1 MSGSDRDGRCA
12 GCVMRGEAGMADT
25 VWHWQRGDLP
35 EEMTSF
41 VGREREI
48 DAVRTLFG
56 TARMVTLL
64 GPGGVGKTRI
74 AVRAAA
80 SLAGH
85 FRGGV
90 RMVELAGVKDGEL
103 VPYTV
108 GAAFGLPEGTGRNPL
123 DMVVEYLRGEETLLV
138 LDTCEHLVD
147 ACAMF
152 AEILLRNCPGLRL
165 LLTSRQALDVPA
177 EHVVTVAPLEFPGE
191 DGRGNVERCGAVRLF
206 LDRAAAAR
214 PGFRLTD
221 DNRDQVIALCR
232 RLDGIPLA
240 IELAAVRLRALPLD
254 QVLRRLEDRFRAL
267 GASRTGHPRHQTLR
281 TAIDWSHDLC
291 TAEERTLWARLSVFA
306 GGFDLAAA
314 ERVCADAEL
323 DPYDL
328 VDHLI
333 GLVDKSV
340 VVREEGGDGDRYRM
354 LDTLREYGAE
364 RLAES
369 GSGVRRLVV
378 RHRDHYLR
386 LAREADAVWFGPDQ
400 VALTRRLDREIDNF
414 RAALEFCLEEPGEAT
429 TGVALAGALRGLWIG
444 RTRLSEG
451 NRWCERALATG
462 AGSEADRAR
471 ALWQSAYCTSI
482 MGRLDLAE
490 PLMREAAR
498 LAHRAGD
505 SRTEGMALS
514 CAASGFHHRQ
524 RCEEAAAANAAA
536 LAVVDVTGDVLVECW
551 TRRNLGSVHG
561 RAGDV
566 PGAMKE
572 LDSALAKAP
581 DGECWVTSYGLSTS
595 AQTHLDTGDWYT
607 ARTYARRALRAS
619 MTLGDLYG
627 AGNALQILSWCAL
640 TEGDRTLGVLL
651 YGGAYGAVGETCSIL
666 MGDAYLEAIR
676 ERMERRARAEL
687 GDEGFAGLYA
697 EGERLGLN
705 GVVALALDEPPRA
718 TTASAPPTLAALT
731 RREREVAALV
741 HQGLS
746 NREIAERLVISK
758 RTADAHVEHILAKL
772 GFGSRGEIAALVGAE
787 NSRERARRS

>member
-1 MSGSDRDGRCA
+1 
-12 GCVMRGEAGMADT
+12 MADT

-48 DAVRTLFG
+48 DAVRTLFR

-177 EHVVTVAPLEFPGE
+177 EHAVTVAPLEFPGE
-191 DGRGNVERCGAVRLF
+191 RSARDAETCDAVRLF
-206 LDRAAAAR
+206 LDRAVAAR
-214 PGFRLTD
+214 PGFQLTD
-221 DNRDQVIALCR
+221 DNRDQVVALCR

-240 IELAAVRLRALPLD
+240 MELAAVRLRALPLE

-267 GASRTGHPRHQTLR
+267 GASRSGHPRHQTLR

-291 TAEERTLWARLSVFA
+291 TPEERTLWARLSVFA

-314 ERVCADAEL
+314 ERVCADADL

-340 VVREEGGDGDRYRM
+340 VVREEGEDGDRYRM
-354 LDTLREYGAE
+354 LDTVREYGAE
-364 RLAES
+364 RLAET
-369 GSGVRRLVV
+369 GGGARRLVV

-386 LAREADAVWFGPDQ
+386 LAREADAEWFGPDQ
-400 VALTRRLDREIDNF
+400 VAWTRRLDREVDNF
-414 RAALEFCLEEPGEAT
+414 RTALEFCFEEPGEAAA
-429 TGVALAGALRGLWIG
+429 GVAIAGALGGLWIG
-444 RTRLSEG
+444 RTRLAEG
-451 NRWCERALATG
+451 YRWCVRALATG
-462 AGSEADRAR
+462 AGTEQDQAR
-471 ALWQSAYCTSI
+471 TQWLGAFCVGIT
-482 MGRLDLAE
+482 GRMDLGE
-490 PLMREAAR
+490 PLMALAVETAR
-498 LAHRAGD
+498 RAGD
-505 SRTEGMALS
+505 PRTEGVALA
-514 CAASGFHHRQ
+514 CLGAGLEHLQRLDEAEVASRSALVLA
-524 RCEEAAAANAAA
+524 EAAEG
-536 LAVVDVTGDVLVECW
+536 TLVECW
-551 TRRNLGSVHG
+551 VRRNLGSLYG
-561 RAGDV
+561 RRGEVGHALS
-566 PGAMKE
+566 E
-572 LDSALAKAP
+572 LEHALALAP
-581 DGECWVTSYGLSTS
+581 PGECWVTSYTLSIM
-595 AQTHLDTGDWYT
+595 AQTNFDAGDCRT
-607 ARTYARRALRAS
+607 AGEFARKAVRTS
-619 MTLGDLYG
+619 MRLGDLYG
-627 AGNALQILSWCAL
+627 ASAALLQLSWCAHR
-640 TEGDRTLGVLL
+640 EGDRMLGVLVDA
-651 YGGAYGAVGETCSIL
+651 GTHGAVGEICSIL
-666 MGDAYLEAIR
+666 MGNAHLEGIR
-676 ERMERRARAEL
+676 DRLTQEAKEALGEVEFDRLRAE
-687 GDEGFAGLYA
+687 GAT
-697 EGERLGLN
+697 LGLRQ
-705 GVVALALDEPPRA
+705 VVALALDEPPHDSRLP
-718 TTASAPPTLAALT
+718 APPTLDALT

-787 NSRERARRS
+787 NSRERTRSS